1 MVAGHPL
8 RGRDRPAGAGF
19 GARRKWSEDY
29 PALIVLVLA
38 VVFTLGD
45 VLRLFSFN
53 WLPILLILIGL
64 YLLFGSRWTTSA
76 RKDEKTKHGDD
87 VV

>member
-1 MVAGHPL
+1 M
-8 RGRDRPAGAGF
+8 
-19 GARRKWSEDY
+19 
-29 PALIVLVLA
+29 LVLA

-64 YLLFGSRWTTSA
+64 YLLFGSRWTTRTS
-76 RKDEKTKHGDD
+76 KDEKSKHSNN